1 MTLVI
6 DLILPRKRLGK
17 GWGSMRMLRSAG
29 DLGSVIRMSPV
40 ATAEPRRLYVYSPL
54 VNADD
59 NVPPLLSCVDIP
71 VSFGSLL

>member
-1 MTLVI
+1 
-6 DLILPRKRLGK
+6 
-17 GWGSMRMLRSAG
+17 MLRPEG

-40 ATAEPRRLYVYSPL
+40 ATAGPRRLCVYSPL

-59 NVPPLLSCVDIP
+59 NVPPLFSCVDIP

>member
-1 MTLVI
+1 
-6 DLILPRKRLGK
+6 
-17 GWGSMRMLRSAG
+17 MLRLAG
-29 DLGSVIRMSPV
+29 DFGSVIRMSPV

>member
-1 MTLVI
+1 M
-6 DLILPRKRLGK
+6 LG
-17 GWGSMRMLRSAG
+17 SAE
-29 DLGSVIRMSPV
+29 DFGSVIRMSPV

-59 NVPPLLSCVDIP
+59 NVPPLFSRVNIP